1 MIAMNRCRRSLPRRK
16 ILGSKVGCVQA
27 VYVSRQ
33 RSVESTNSPLRT
45 KKMAIKREACDKW
58 FSDVV
63 RAKAG
68 WCCEYCGKSFGGASA
83 GLHCAHIFGRAN
95 KSTRWSLDNAV
106 SLCAYH
112 HDYFGKNPV
121 SFADWLSGYYG
132 EGHMDILRE
141 KRNQILKTNQQL
153 RKEISDHYRAEYR
166 KIEQD
171 PEYQPVSYN

>member
-1 MIAMNRCRRSLPRRK
+1 MSRCRRSLPRRK
-16 ILGSKVGCVQA
+16 ILVSKVGCVQA

-45 KKMAIKREACDKW
+45 MKMAIKREACDKW

-83 GLHCAHIFGRAN
+83 GLHSAHIYGRSN

-112 HDYFGKNPV
+112 HDFFGKNPV
-121 SFADWLSGYYG
+121 SFADWLSDYYG
-132 EGHMDILRE
+132 EGHMDILRH

-171 PEYQPVSYN
+171 PDYQPLSFN

>member
-16 ILGSKVGCVQA
+16 ILGSRVGCVQA

-45 KKMAIKREACDKW
+45 MKMAIKREACDKW

-112 HDYFGKNPV
+112 HDFFGKNPV

-132 EGHMDILRE
+132 EGHMDISERE
-141 KRNQILKTNQQL
+141 
-153 RKEISDHYRAEYR
+153 AESNS
-166 KIEQD
+166 QD
-171 PEYQPVSYN
+171 KSTT

>member
-1 MIAMNRCRRSLPRRK
+1 
-16 ILGSKVGCVQA
+16 
-27 VYVSRQ
+27 
-33 RSVESTNSPLRT
+33 
-45 KKMAIKREACDKW
+45 MAIKREACDKW

-166 KIEQD
+166 NIEQD
-171 PEYQPVSYN
+171 PVTVEALLT

>member
-1 MIAMNRCRRSLPRRK
+1 MIAVNRCRRSLPHRK
-16 ILGSKVGCVQA
+16 ILGSRVGCVQA

-33 RSVESTNSPLRT
+33 PSAESTNSPLRT
-45 KKMAIKREACDKW
+45 KKMAIKRESCDKW

-112 HDYFGKNPV
+112 HDFFGKNPV

-171 PEYQPVSYN
+171 PDYQPISYN